1 MKRIT
6 LQRIVL
12 TNWRGLNLDVKFN
25 EDVTKIS
32 GDNELGKSSIMKAWF
47 WLLTG
52 YPSANEVKNFNLF
65 NDKLGAGV
73 TPETPKACVR
83 AEVLVDGY
91 EYILEKQATAK
102 FTRKRGSNEYE
113 KASSDTYECFID
125 NIATPAKDWDAWIE
139 QNICPV
145 DMLPYALNGNFF
157 TELVTDDKNKAR
169 KILERLVGGIDD
181 SDMKGDYSLLS
192 EDLLKWSVDNI
203 EERTKKEKSPV
214 EDRQKEIP
222 ALIEAKE
229 KTLAEY
235 MQIDYDAILA
245 EIEGKKKEIADID
258 NRILG
263 NGEAIKPILG
273 QRDAIFDIINSKTLK
288 LNECRN
294 TYIVRE
300 NANLAALT
308 AKLSEIKT
316 ANAKVD
322 KTNADNAVK
331 KKGLFDAIAKF
342 ETEITRLEERRQSL
356 LNEKDEIKARVFA
369 GDKCAYCGQEL
380 PEDML
385 EKAREKFNAGKK
397 ADLENV
403 VRKGKLNNDD
413 IERVKEKLSEAKD
426 ALASVPEDSVK
437 VDTATLEAEIA
448 SARAN
453 IKPYEETEEYAKLTK
468 EIEDLKAGLPEIPQN
483 DNQALTDMKQVIM
496 ADLDALNRR
505 YGLKAKADE
514 IRKDIDDLRNELRE
528 VGEKIAFLE
537 GKIAKCKEY
546 RQERADIT
554 SERINGKLYE
564 CRIDMWSAQKD
575 GTMVPD
581 TVLRGKDNVQFRSL
595 NFSHQIKA
603 TIEMQ
608 ELFMKSFDVALPV
621 FVDEYSVFSKGNRPN
636 IPDYQQVQITAS
648 DSPYLIVE

>member
-12 TNWRGLNLDVKFN
+12 ENWRGLNLDVKFN

-32 GDNELGKSSIMKAWF
+32 GDNELGKSSIMKAYF

-65 NDKLGAGV
+65 NDKFGSGV

-83 AEVLVDGY
+83 AYVLVDGY
-91 EYILEKQATAK
+91 EFTLEKKATAK
-102 FTRKRGSNEYE
+102 FTRKKGSNEYE

-125 NIATPAKDWDAWIE
+125 NIATPAKDWDAWLE

-145 DMLPYALNGNFF
+145 DMLPYALNGSFF
-157 TELVTDDKNKAR
+157 TELVANDKNKAR
-169 KILERLVGGIDD
+169 KILERLVDGIDN

-235 MQIDYDAILA
+235 IQIDYDAILA

-273 QRDAIFDIINSKTLK
+273 QRDAIFDIINSKTLN

-294 TYIVRE
+294 AYIVKE
-300 NANLAALT
+300 NAIL
-308 AKLSEIKT
+308 
-316 ANAKVD
+316 
-322 KTNADNAVK
+322 KTNADNAAK
-331 KKGLFDAIAKF
+331 KEKLNDIIIKF
-342 ETEITRLEERRQSL
+342 EAEITRLEERRQSL
-356 LNEKDEIKARVFA
+356 LKEKDEIKARVFT

-385 EKAREKFNAGKK
+385 EKAREKFNAGKN

-413 IERVKEKLSEAKD
+413 IERTKEKLSEAKD
-426 ALASVPEDSVK
+426 ALASVPENSVK
-437 VDTATLEAEIA
+437 
-448 SARAN
+448 AN

-468 EIEDLKAGLPEIPQN
+468 EIEDLKASLPEIPQN
-483 DNQALTDMKQVIM
+483 DNQTLTDMKQVIM

-514 IRKDIDDLRNELRE
+514 IREDIDDLRNELRE

-575 GTMVPD
+575 GTMIPD

>member
-12 TNWRGLNLDVKFN
+12 ENWRDLNLDVKFN

-47 WLLTG
+47 WLLTS

-65 NDKLGAGV
+65 NDKFGAGV

-83 AEVLVDGY
+83 AYVLVDGY
-91 EYILEKQATAK
+91 EFTLEKQATAK

-125 NIATPAKDWDAWIE
+125 NITTPAKDWDVWLE
-139 QNICPV
+139 HNICPV

-157 TELVTDDKNKAR
+157 TELVADDTNKAR

-245 EIEGKKKEIADID
+245 EIESKKKEIADID

-294 TYIVRE
+294 AYIVRE
-300 NANLAALT
+300 NADLTALT

-322 KTNADNAVK
+322 KTNADNATK
-331 KKGLFDAIAKF
+331 KKGLSDAIAKF
-342 ETEITRLEERRQSL
+342 EAEITRLEERRQSL
-356 LNEKDEIKARVFA
+356 LREKDEIKARVFT

-385 EKAREKFNAGKK
+385 EKAMEKFNAGKK

-413 IERVKEKLSEAKD
+413 IERTKEKLQEAKD
-426 ALASVPEDSVK
+426 ALAIIPEDSVK

-453 IKPYEETEEYAKLTK
+453 IKPYEDTEEYAKLTK
-468 EIEDLKAGLPEIPQN
+468 EIEDLKASLPEIPQN
-483 DNQALTDMKQVIM
+483 DNQTLTDMKRVIM
-496 ADLDALNRR
+496 ADLDELNRR

-514 IRKDIDDLRNELRE
+514 IREDIDDLRNELRE

-648 DSPYLIVE
+648 DSPYLVVE